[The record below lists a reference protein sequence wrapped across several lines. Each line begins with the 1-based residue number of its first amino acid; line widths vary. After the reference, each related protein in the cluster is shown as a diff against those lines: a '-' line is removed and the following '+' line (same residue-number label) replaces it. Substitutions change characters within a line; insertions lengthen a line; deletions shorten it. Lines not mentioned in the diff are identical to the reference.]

1 MKHSTPIRIKTIS
14 EFHRYNAL
22 PQPEHPLIS
31 MIDYAKIPHHAQK
44 ESVSATFD
52 FYTIAIKRGL
62 NYRLGYGQQE
72 YDFDEGVMFFMAPGQ
87 VLRVEMEENAISN
100 HSGWLL
106 LIHPDFLWNTSLAKN
121 IKNYKFFDY
130 AANESLFL
138 SQKEE
143 LTINGI
149 IKSIEQEYHSNIDKF
164 SHDIIIAQLEV
175 ILNYAERFY
184 QRQFLT
190 RRKTSHKILDSLEEI
205 LTDYFDKE
213 DLTTKGLPS
222 VQKIAEK
229 LNISPNYLSELLKAL
244 TGQNTQQH
252 IHEKLIVKAKEK
264 LSTTELS
271 ISEIAYALGFEHS
284 QSFSKLFKSKTDLT
298 PLEFRQSFN

>member
-1 MKHSTPIRIKTIS
+1 MKHITPIRIKTIS
-14 EFHRYNAL
+14 EFHRYNEL

-31 MIDYAKIPHHAQK
+31 VIDYAKIPHHAQQ

-87 VLRVEMEENAISN
+87 VLRVEMEENAMSN

-106 LIHPDFLWNTSLAKN
+106 LIHPDFLWNTPLSKN
-121 IKNYKFFDY
+121 IGSYKYFDY
-130 AANESLFL
+130 STNESLFL

-143 LTINGI
+143 LTINSI
-149 IKSIEQEYHSNIDKF
+149 IKNIEQEYHSNIDKF

-190 RRKTSHKILDSLEEI
+190 RRKASHKVLDSLEEI
-205 LTDYFDKE
+205 LKDYFNSE
-213 DLTTKGLPS
+213 DLTAKGLPS
-222 VQKIAEK
+222 VQKIAEN

-252 IHEKLIVKAKEK
+252 IHEKLIEKAKEK
-264 LSTTELS
+264 LSTTNLS
-271 ISEIAYALGFEHS
+271 IREIAYGLGFEHS
-284 QSFSKLFKSKTDLT
+284 QSFSKLFKLKTDLT
-298 PLEFRQSFN
+298 PLAFRQSFN

>member
-1 MKHSTPIRIKTIS
+1 MKHSTPVRIRTIS
-14 EFHRYNAL
+14 EFHRYNEL

-31 MIDYAKIPHHAQK
+31 VIDYSKIPHHAQK
-44 ESVSATFD
+44 ESVSAVFD

-72 YDFDEGVMFFMAPGQ
+72 YDFDEGIMFFIAPGQ
-87 VLRVEMEENAISN
+87 VLRVEMEENAVSN

-106 LIHPDFLWNTSLAKN
+106 LIHPDFLWNTPLAKN
-121 IKNYKFFDY
+121 IGHYKFFDY
-130 AANESLFL
+130 STNESLFL

-143 LTINGI
+143 LTVDGI
-149 IKSIEQEYHSNIDKF
+149 VKSIEQEYHSNIDKF

-205 LTDYFDKE
+205 LRDYFNSE
-213 DLTTKGLPS
+213 DLTAKGLPS

-252 IHEKLIVKAKEK
+252 IHEKLIEKAKEK
-264 LSTTELS
+264 LSTTNLS
-271 ISEIAYALGFEHS
+271 ISEIAYGLGFEHT

-298 PLEFRQSFN
+298 PLAFRQSFN